1 MWNKIKEYWG
11 AALIVLMFEA
21 VVGFILGMLMI
32 WCFGW

>member
-11 AALIVLMFEA
+11 AALIVLMFEVIA
-21 VVGFILGMLMI
+21 GFILGMLMI